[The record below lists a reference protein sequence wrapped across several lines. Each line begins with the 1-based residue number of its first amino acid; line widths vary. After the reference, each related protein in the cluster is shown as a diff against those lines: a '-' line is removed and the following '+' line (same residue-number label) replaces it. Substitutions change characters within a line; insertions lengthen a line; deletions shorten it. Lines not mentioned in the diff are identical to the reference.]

1 MEQNEKLM
9 YNYKAVVNRIID
21 GDTVV
26 LDIDLGFDQWSK
38 NQSVR
43 LYDTDTPEVRTR
55 NDIEKLA
62 GFLAKDEVA
71 NHLIVGS
78 TVLLNSI
85 EYNRGSFGRIIG
97 RIISAENVDI
107 GKMLKENRLATP
119 WEGLTKE
126 ERLKLEN
133 ENIQYLIDSGKI
145 VLTEEQLSLERG
157 DLLKR
162 TFHNNSGKT

>member
-9 YNYKAVVNRIID
+9 YNYKAIVNRIID

-55 NDIEKLA
+55 DDVEKLA
-62 GFLAKDEVA
+62 GFLAKEVVA
-71 NHLIVGS
+71 NNLTVGS

-97 RIISAENVDI
+97 QIISAENVDI

-126 ERLKLEN
+126 DRLKLEG
-133 ENIQYLIDSGKI
+133 ENIQYLIDDGQI
-145 VLTEEQLSLERG
+145 VLKEEQLSFDWNTE
-157 DLLKR
+157 
-162 TFHNNSGKT
+162 